1 MSLTSDF
8 FCLLLI
14 TIDFHI
20 TPLCYIAAIQPCN
33 WACTLQNEGSVHS
46 TVHYPWVLL
55 LKPLKGSLH
64 VSGTLYHLSLINV
77 PKELW
82 RGTPKVSRCSF
93 FDTQRASPST
103 FLVSLPCNHFWPLP
117 RAECLIYHIFSLLS
131 TAHPSSPLQSLILKK
146 NNPSSSVLQKVL
158 WRRGGGMEA
167 TVLMCHQCCPINHSP
182 RFLHT
187 PANHAVSTST
197 CWFIYQSV
205 FELLNFSCCGLLST
219 ASPSS
224 CHFKN

>member
-1 MSLTSDF
+1 MPILYVFNFWF
-8 FCLLLI
+8 FLSTANYNRLS
-14 TIDFHI
+14 
-20 TPLCYIAAIQPCN
+20 YILSASQPCN

-82 RGTPKVSRCSF
+82 RGTPKVSRYSF

-146 NNPSSSVLQKVL
+146 TTLHLQYS
-158 WRRGGGMEA
+158 RRFCGGGEGA
-167 TVLMCHQCCPINHSP
+167 WRPPFWCVTNAAQ
-182 RFLHT
+182 
-187 PANHAVSTST
+187 
-197 CWFIYQSV
+197 
-205 FELLNFSCCGLLST
+205 
-219 ASPSS
+219 
-224 CHFKN
+224 

>member
-1 MSLTSDF
+1 MSLTSSF
-8 FCLLLI
+8 FNLLLI

-77 PKELW
+77 PQGLW
-82 RGTPKVSRCSF
+82 RGTPKVSRCSC

-103 FLVSLPCNHFWPLP
+103 LLVSLPCNHFWPLP

-131 TAHPSSPLQSLILKK
+131 TAHHPPPFSPLFKK
-146 NNPSSSVLQKVL
+146 NKTTTFIFSTPEGFVEEGRGYGGHRSDVSPMLPNKSLTKIPAHSRKPCCVHLDLLIHLSVCLWVAELQLL
-158 WRRGGGMEA
+158 WA
-167 TVLMCHQCCPINHSP
+167 IKHCFP
-182 RFLHT
+182 
-187 PANHAVSTST
+187 
-197 CWFIYQSV
+197 
-205 FELLNFSCCGLLST
+205 
-219 ASPSS
+219 
-224 CHFKN
+224 K